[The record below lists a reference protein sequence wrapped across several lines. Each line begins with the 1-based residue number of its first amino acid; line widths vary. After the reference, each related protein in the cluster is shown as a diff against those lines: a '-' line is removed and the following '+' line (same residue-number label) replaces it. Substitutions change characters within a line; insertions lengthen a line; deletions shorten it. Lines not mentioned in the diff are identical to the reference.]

1 MSKRLPG
8 MGVAEVQLHVGNR
21 YPQQSIP
28 QRNGGVG
35 ECAGIDQ
42 DPLARPNG
50 LMDPFHKSPFEVAL
64 EALQHRPRGSGL
76 LPQAVFDRCR
86 KLSRAWVLLRCS
98 ST

>member
-50 LMDPFHKSPFEVAL
+50 LMDPFPGPCIPARIIVACGPRKQA
-64 EALQHRPRGSGL
+64 EPPHAYRP
-76 LPQAVFDRCR
+76 
-86 KLSRAWVLLRCS
+86 LSRHI
-98 ST
+98 